1 MANVLFELGRQKFL
15 DGFISWSR
23 DDIQVALIDG
33 DDWVENVATDEFF
46 SIIPGG
52 AVVAQSSNFTNKT
65 STNGVADA
73 DDVTLS
79 SVSGDQSELLVIY
92 RAVAAASGTGTS
104 LGTPDG
110 NDIQLITIS
119 TGTFVAGHERGYLT
133 ISGATGGNNGSF
145 FITEFLTGTTV
156 NVYNPAGAN
165 ETVAFSWQT
174 DEPLIAY
181 IDTATGLPVTPNGG
195 DITIAW
201 DSGANRI
208 FKL

>member
-1 MANVLFELGRQKFL
+1 MANVLYDLGREKFL
-15 DGFISWSR
+15 NGFISWVR
-23 DDIQVALIDG
+23 DNIQVALVDG
-33 DDWVENVATDEFF
+33 DDYTENTATDEFF
-46 SIIPGG
+46 SIIPGA
-52 AVVAQSSNFTNKT
+52 AVVAQSSDFTSKT
-65 STNGVADA
+65 STSGVADA
-73 DDVTLS
+73 ADVTLS
-79 SVSGDQSELLVIY
+79 TVTGDQSELLIIY
-92 RAVAAASGTGTS
+92 RAVPTASGTGTS

-110 NDIQLITIS
+110 NGIQLITIS

-145 FITEFLTGTTV
+145 FITEFLTGSTV
-156 NVYNPAGAN
+156 NVYNPNGAS

-174 DEPLIAY
+174 DSPLIAY

-201 DSGANRI
+201 DSGANKI